1 MKIQQCNRNPFFLA
15 DFAYDGTF
23 SDGNHFCLRIPES
36 DVVEFA
42 NTLLQAYKED
52 MDGKV
57 KVTPPH
63 IHITENENVVHDGKV
78 ERIKD

>member
-1 MKIQQCNRNPFFLA
+1 MKIKQCNRNPFFLA
-15 DFAYDGTF
+15 DFAYDGEF
-23 SDGNHFCLRIPES
+23 SDGNRFCLRIPES

-52 MDGKV
+52 IDGKV

-63 IHITENENVVHDGKV
+63 IHITENGNVFHDSQV